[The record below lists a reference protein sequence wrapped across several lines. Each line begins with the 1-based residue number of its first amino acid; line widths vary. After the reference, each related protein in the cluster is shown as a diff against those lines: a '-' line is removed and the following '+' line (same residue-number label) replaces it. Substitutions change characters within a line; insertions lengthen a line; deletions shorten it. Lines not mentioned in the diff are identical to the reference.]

1 MNNDKQVLVCQNVQR
16 AFQDGERRVE
26 VLNGINLSIQKG
38 ESIAIIGASGSG
50 KTTLLQI
57 LGGLDSPSSGTVHL
71 VGNEISQLSEK
82 KRSALRNK
90 YLGFVYQF
98 HHLLPEFTAIEN
110 VAMPLLIRRTA
121 NKHAFAQ
128 AESLLSRVGLAERL
142 THKPSMLS
150 GGERQRTAIA
160 RALVSS
166 PALLLA
172 DEPTGNLDS
181 DTGDSIMQL
190 LLELKETVETSMVIV
205 THDMQVAKK
214 MDRVL
219 KLDHGVLAEV

>member
-1 MNNDKQVLVCQNVQR
+1 MNDSKVLVCNEVKR
-16 AFQDGERRVE
+16 SFQDGERRID
-26 VLNGINLSIQKG
+26 VLNGIDLTITKG
-38 ESIAIIGASGSG
+38 ESIAVIGASGSG

-57 LGGLDSPSSGTVHL
+57 LGGLDSPNSGSVEL
-71 VGNEISQLSEK
+71 VGNEISIMSEK
-82 KRSALRNK
+82 ARSALRNQ

-110 VAMPLLIRRTA
+110 VAMPMLIRRTS
-121 NKHAFAQ
+121 NKEAFANAQ
-128 AESLLSRVGLAERL
+128 ALLERVGLGERL
-142 THKPSMLS
+142 NHKPSMLS

-160 RALVSS
+160 RALVSE

-181 DTGDSIMQL
+181 DTGDAIMQL

-219 KLDHGVLAEV
+219 KLDHGVLSDV